1 MSHGNP
7 SRRVRTVVNGTVD
20 RNECEGGGGKR
31 EGAATESLESP
42 AIYIFRKFPPIS
54 GETLRLSSYYVVEVF
69 GSAESNILLPKLTL
83 TQQTLRLT
91 LPSARKGGPAKWSGL
106 DAFAFAVKVKQV
118 AEIQSDFVA
127 GAKS

>member
-1 MSHGNP
+1 MERWTEMSA
-7 SRRVRTVVNGTVD
+7 RVGVGRG
-20 RNECEGGGGKR
+20 R
-31 EGAATESLESP
+31 ERQLNLLNRQLF
-42 AIYIFRKFPPIS
+42 IFRKFPPIS

-83 TQQTLRLT
+83 TQKTLRLT

-106 DAFAFAVKVKQV
+106 DAFAFAVKVKRV